1 MSLELS
7 SIAGYAFADMSAEEK
22 RAITEAVRR
31 AEVLEQFYREATQVA
46 SFVEGMEADFLLHG
60 IHDRKLLD
68 PIHKMVMTADRVRD
82 QLAAGID
89 DYRTV
94 LRDAPRSM
102 GFVGT
107 FVQLLKQART
117 GNADAMNDLDAARD
131 ELGLLE
137 ATPPPQKDGQP
148 SIGTLFRNASTPERR
163 QSVASTNP
171 LLNHAFAL
179 EESIARA
186 ARDRLAPAAYTAFM
200 KRTRDNIALD
210 LDAGRPLPPL
220 SNVEAAVSRNR

>member
-7 SIAGYAFADMSAEEK
+7 SVAGYAFADMSAEEK

-46 SFVEGMEADFLLHG
+46 TFVEGMEADFLLHG
-60 IHDRKLLD
+60 IRDRKLLD
-68 PIHKMVMTADRVRD
+68 PIHKMVVTAERVRD

-107 FVQLLKQART
+107 FIQLLKQART
-117 GNADAMNDLDAARD
+117 GNADAINDLNAAKD
-131 ELGLLE
+131 ELGLVE
-137 ATPPPQKDGQP
+137 AAPAPKENQP
-148 SIGTLFRNASTPERR
+148 GMGNLFRDASTPEQR
-163 QSVASTNP
+163 QSVASTYP
-171 LLNHAFAL
+171 LLDHAFAL
-179 EESIARA
+179 EESIAKA
-186 ARDRLAPAAYTAFM
+186 ARDRLAPAAYDAFM
-200 KRTRDNIALD
+200 RRTRNNIADD
-210 LDAGRPLPPL
+210 LDSGRPLPPI
-220 SNVEAAVSRNR
+220 SNVEAAVSRKT